1 MTKTDK
7 SIYKAMLE
15 LLKNGSAFTYS
26 SVSRASGLS
35 RQTLHNK
42 VDEHT
47 YQDIQKYKKNR

>member
-7 SIYKAMLE
+7 TIYKAMLE

-42 VDEHT
+42 IDEHT